1 MKDNQTYFVVITDSY
16 HKENHSTTEN
26 YKLSYNDTLLLLIDK
41 GLSKYRLELFK
52 IMSIGD
58 SSIYYPDT
66 IGVERTLSIYRI
78 S

>member
-26 YKLSYNDTLLLLIDK
+26 YKLSYNDTLLLLVKK

-58 SSIYYPDT
+58 SSIYYPNIEETDRT
-66 IGVERTLSIYRI
+66 ISIYRI